1 MLCLLNR
8 SDFSSGVLAEVW
20 SEFSPSWTG
29 RAPAQRLAFGLN
41 RQFMQE
47 MRTLH
52 FITAVVGL
60 VQRSLRLMEKL
71 QLNSIALEQANV
83 CNLYFSLFSLR
94 ILDIHSPVYS
104 HTFPISYF
112 LFAFDKYLRALHR
125 LDKSETEG
133 KWPVISQLG
142 DILQVLG
149 WKKKSNLYLLFHTS
163 DLLSSSWNICPIL
176 LKKKIFRKL
185 CKSMFVSDCFVN
197 SQNMRNAILYL
208 LVLKKQ
214 NFFFQ
219 KELYMLIKLIFLC
232 FS

>member
-20 SEFSPSWTG
+20 SEFSPSCTG
-29 RAPAQRLAFGLN
+29 RPPAQRLAFGLN

-52 FITAVVGL
+52 FSTAVVGL

-83 CNLYFSLFSLR
+83 CNLYFSLFFFSLR

-104 HTFPISYF
+104 HTFPISCF
-112 LFAFDKYLRALHR
+112 LFAFDKYLRALHS

-149 WKKKSNLYLLFHTS
+149 WKKKSNLHLLFHTS
-163 DLLSSSWNICPIL
+163 DLLSSSWNICLIL
-176 LKKKIFRKL
+176 LKKRSLESFAKV
-185 CKSMFVSDCFVN
+185 C
-197 SQNMRNAILYL
+197 L
-208 LVLKKQ
+208 LVTVLWTLRTW
-214 NFFFQ
+214 
-219 KELYMLIKLIFLC
+219 EMLACICLY
-232 FS
+232 